1 MAQHAVGSL
10 GDAAMPCGA
19 GVVGAAP
26 CCGLMVGRWQVDL
39 EARQVC
45 DGAAVTRLSPRA
57 ARLLAALVE
66 ADGGVVDRTTLK
78 QEIWPD
84 VHVGDDSLT
93 QAVAEVRRAFGERR
107 NRAEVLETVQK
118 TGYRLIAPI
127 VRGAGQDSPL
137 VRLEAGGLALDT
149 PLLPGGD
156 FDDGDFMDAYV
167 LVLEAERL
175 ARREGA
181 AASGAIDLLIGEA
194 AAQAPNAPLVQ
205 AHYAK
210 LTTLAGLFRGDTER
224 RLTSALNAAEA
235 AARHRPDLSVTQAAY
250 GFALGAMGYWG
261 EAKSAFSRA
270 FAVEPDAFDPLYLAA
285 QSAFMLGHLKSATVL
300 AERAVPLQP
309 DDYRP
314 GYIAARAALAMGDTG
329 RAHLSARW
337 CLARLERQVAD
348 APGDRRAQ
356 SARAAALA
364 MVGRTSAAYTALTAR
379 AYHTASPYFYDVIT
393 LASAGEVSAAVDVME
408 GLVDGGWRALGWV
421 VNDPIVAVLR
431 TDARYR
437 RLESAIATG

>member
-1 MAQHAVGSL
+1 MAQHAVGSV
-10 GDAAMPCGA
+10 GDAAMPRGA
-19 GVVGAAP
+19 GMSAPAP
-26 CCGLMVGRWQVDL
+26 CCRLMVGRWQVDL
-39 EARQVC
+39 EAREVG
-45 DGAAVTRLSPRA
+45 DGDSATRLSPRA
-57 ARLLAALVE
+57 ARLLAILVE

-78 QEIWPD
+78 REIWPD

-127 VRGAGQDSPL
+127 VRGAGRED
-137 VRLEAGGLALDT
+137 AGPSTVGHTPPPGT
-149 PLLPGGD
+149 PLSFVGD
-156 FDDGDFMDAYV
+156 VDDGDFMDAYV

-181 AASGAIDLLIGEA
+181 AASAAIELLIGEA
-194 AAQAPNAPLVQ
+194 AAQAPDAPLVQ
-205 AHYAK
+205 AHYGK
-210 LTTLAGLFRGDTER
+210 LTTLAGLFRGDSER
-224 RLTSALNAAEA
+224 RLTAALHAAEA
-235 AARHRPDLSVTQAAY
+235 AAKRRPDLSVTQAAY
-250 GFALGAMGYWG
+250 GFALGALGHWR
-261 EAKSAFSRA
+261 EAKTAFSRA

-285 QSAFMLGHLKSATVL
+285 QSAFMLGHLRSATVL

-364 MVGRTSAAYTALTAR
+364 MVGRTSAAYSALTER

-393 LASAGEVSAAVDVME
+393 LASAGEVTAAVDVME

-421 VNDPIVAVLR
+421 VNDPIVTVLR
-431 TDARYR
+431 TDGRYR
-437 RLESAIATG
+437 RLEAAIARG